1 MKNILTENMRR
12 FGTKNLMPLHESA
25 LSDDDILDI
34 ILSYTKDPDAAEA
47 ALANY
52 RETGNFGDAS
62 IESNVTRD
70 PRWTGSESDSDND
83 LPRDIQ
89 FIKDEMKKLI
99 KHIKLKFSKSKPAE
113 VDKRIADIEF
123 VVYDLLDPNTTGGSR
138 PPKNFKFDNNWW
150 NSVKTDIDP
159 FSMQDYLAQMASIA
173 KYNGIM
179 GK

>member
-1 MKNILTENMRR
+1 MKNILAENMRR
-12 FGTKNLMPLHESA
+12 FGTKNLMPLHEST

-34 ILSYTKDPDAAEA
+34 IMTYTKDPDAAEA

-52 RETGNFGDAS
+52 RETGDFGDAS

-70 PRWTGSESDSDND
+70 PRWTGSESDSDNN

-89 FIKDEMKKLI
+89 FVKDEMEKLI
-99 KHIKLKFSKSKPAE
+99 KHIKLKFSKSRPE

-123 VVYDLLDPNTTGGSR
+123 VVYDLLDPNTKGGSR

-179 GK
+179 GQ

>member
-1 MKNILTENMRR
+1 MKNLLAENMRR
-12 FGTKNLMPLHESA
+12 FGTKNLMPLHEST

-34 ILSYTKDPDAAEA
+34 IMTYTDDPDAAEA

-52 RETGNFGDAS
+52 RETGDFGDAS

-70 PRWTGSESDSDND
+70 PRWTGSESDSDNN

-89 FIKDEMKKLI
+89 FVKDEMEKLI
-99 KHIKLKFSKSKPAE
+99 KHIKLKFSKSRPE
-113 VDKRIADIEF
+113 VDKRIADIKF

-159 FSMQDYLAQMASIA
+159 LSMQDYLAQMASIA

-179 GK
+179 GQ

>member
-1 MKNILTENMRR
+1 MKNLLAENMRR
-12 FGTKNLMPLHESA
+12 FGTKNLMPLHEST

-70 PRWTGSESDSDND
+70 PRWTGAESDSDND

-89 FIKDEMKKLI
+89 FVKDEMKKLI
-99 KHIKLKFSKSKPAE
+99 QHIKLKFSNTSGLD
-113 VDKRIADIEF
+113 DKKIANIEF
-123 VVYDLLDPNTTGGSR
+123 VVYDLLDPNTKGGSR
-138 PPKNFKFDNNWW
+138 PPNNFKFDNNWW
-150 NSVKTDIDP
+150 NSAKPDIDP
-159 FSMQDYLAQMASIA
+159 ILMQDMLAQLASIA
-173 KYNGIM
+173 KYNGVM
-179 GK
+179 GQ